1 MHRIA
6 RKGGP
11 KMKYLVIKC
20 GGSVL
25 DNLPRSFYEDIVK
38 MHETGEWTPIIVHG
52 GGPLITSLLKSLN
65 VETTFVN
72 GLRVTDHQ
80 VLDVVE
86 MVLSGSVNKQVV
98 RNIVEVG
105 GNAFG
110 ISGVDGTLLKAIP
123 TAEAEKLGF
132 VGEVVD
138 VSYQVIEGIINQGYI
153 PVISP
158 IGIDSFGQRYN
169 INGDIAASAIA
180 KALQAN
186 LCFISDIPGILV
198 EKDGTKTKLDKVSKT
213 IIEEMISNQTIY
225 GGMIPKVKAAID
237 GLVHN
242 IPEVGIIN
250 GFEKNSL
257 IDFSNGKN
265 IGTKIVLEEE
275 IA

>member
-1 MHRIA
+1 MN
-6 RKGGP
+6 
-11 KMKYLVIKC
+11 YLVIKC

-25 DNLPRSFYEDIVK
+25 ENLPRSFYEDIVK
-38 MHETGEWTPIIVHG
+38 IHELEEWTPIIVHG
-52 GGPLITSLLKSLN
+52 GGPLITGLLKNLN

-72 GLRVTDHQ
+72 GLRVTSLQ

-98 RNIVEVG
+98 RNLIEAG
-105 GNAFG
+105 GSAFG
-110 ISGVDGTLLKAIP
+110 ISGVDGNLLSAKP
-123 TAEAEKLGF
+123 TEDSEVLGF
-132 VGEVVD
+132 VGEIVEINKEI
-138 VSYQVIEGIINQGYI
+138 IEGIIQQGYI

-158 IGIDSFGQRYN
+158 VGIDSNGQRYN
-169 INGDIAASAIA
+169 INGDVAASAIA
-180 KALQAN
+180 KALEAN

-198 EKDGTKTKLDKVSKT
+198 ETNGQKIKLDKVSKAKV
-213 IIEEMISNQTIY
+213 EELIDNKTIY
-225 GGMIPKVKAAID
+225 GGMIPKVTAAID

-257 IDFSNGKN
+257 IDYANGKK

>member
-1 MHRIA
+1 
-6 RKGGP
+6 
-11 KMKYLVIKC
+11 MKYLVIKC

-25 DNLPRSFYEDIVK
+25 DNLPRSFYEDLVK
-38 MHETGEWTPIIVHG
+38 MHKYGKWTPIVVHG

-65 VETTFVN
+65 VETKFVN

-98 RNIVEVG
+98 RNIIEVG
-105 GNAFG
+105 GNSIG
-110 ISGVDGTLLKAIP
+110 VSGVDGHLLQAVP
-123 TAEAEKLGF
+123 THNAKTLGF
-132 VGEVVD
+132 VGEVVG
-138 VSYQVIEGIINQGYI
+138 VNKQVIEGIISQGNI

-158 IGIDSFGQRYN
+158 VGVGAGGQRYN

-180 KALQAN
+180 KSLGAN

-198 EKDGTKTKLDKVSKT
+198 EKNGVKTKLDKVSKA
-213 IIEEMISNQTIY
+213 IIEEMIDNQTIY

-242 IPEVGIIN
+242 IPEVGIVN

-257 IDFSNGKN
+257 IDYINGKN
-265 IGTKIVLEEE
+265 IGTKIVLEEG

>member
-1 MHRIA
+1 
-6 RKGGP
+6 
-11 KMKYLVIKC
+11 MKYLVIKC

-25 DNLPRSFYEDIVK
+25 DNLPRSFFEDVVK
-38 MHETGEWTPIIVHG
+38 MQQCKEWTPIIVHG

-65 VETTFVN
+65 VETKFVN

-105 GNAFG
+105 GNAIG
-110 ISGVDGTLLKAIP
+110 VSGVDGGLLQAIP
-123 TAEAEKLGF
+123 TRDAKTLGF
-132 VGEVVD
+132 VGEVVE
-138 VSYQVIEGIINQGYI
+138 VNQSIIQGIINQGYI

-158 IGIDSFGQRYN
+158 VGIDISGQRYN

-180 KALQAN
+180 NALGAN
-186 LCFISDIPGILV
+186 LCFISDIPGILI
-198 EKDGTKTKLDKVSKT
+198 EKNGQKMKLDKVSKS

-225 GGMIPKVKAAID
+225 GGMIPKVTAAID

-250 GFEKNSL
+250 GFDKDSL
-257 IDFSNGKN
+257 IDFVNGKN
-265 IGTKIVLEEE
+265 IGTKIILEE

>member
-1 MHRIA
+1 
-6 RKGGP
+6 
-11 KMKYLVIKC
+11 MKYLVIKC

-25 DNLPRSFYEDIVK
+25 ENLPRSFYEDVVQ
-38 MHETGEWTPIIVHG
+38 MHQSGEWTPIIVHG
-52 GGPLITSLLKSLN
+52 GGPLITSLLKNLN

-72 GLRVTDHQ
+72 GLRVTNHD
-80 VLDVVE
+80 VLDIVE
-86 MVLSGSVNKQVV
+86 MVLSGSVNKLVV
-98 RNIVEVG
+98 RNLVEVG

-110 ISGVDGTLLKAIP
+110 ISGVDGGLLKAMP
-123 TAEAEKLGF
+123 TADAKTLGF
-132 VGEVVD
+132 VGEVVG
-138 VSYQVIEGIINQGYI
+138 VNQSVIEGIINQGYI

-158 IGIDSFGQRYN
+158 IGIDASGQRYN

-180 KALQAN
+180 KALEAN
-186 LCFISDIPGILV
+186 LCFISDIPGILI
-198 EKDGTKTKLDKVSKT
+198 EKNGVKTKLDKATKST
-213 IIEEMISNQTIY
+213 IEELIDNQTIY

-257 IDFSNGKN
+257 IDYTAGKE

>member
-1 MHRIA
+1 
-6 RKGGP
+6 
-11 KMKYLVIKC
+11 MKYLVIKC

-25 DNLPRSFYEDIVK
+25 ENLPRSFYEDVVQ
-38 MHETGEWTPIIVHG
+38 MHQLGEWTPIIVHG
-52 GGPLITSLLKSLN
+52 GGPLITSLLKNLN

-72 GLRVTDHQ
+72 GLRVTNHD
-80 VLDVVE
+80 VLDIVE
-86 MVLSGSVNKQVV
+86 MVLSGSVNKLVV
-98 RNIVEVG
+98 RNLVEVG

-110 ISGVDGTLLKAIP
+110 ISGVDGGLLKAVP
-123 TAEAEKLGF
+123 TADAKTLGF
-132 VGEVVD
+132 VGEVVG
-138 VSYQVIEGIINQGYI
+138 VNQSVIEGIVNQGYI

-158 IGIDSFGQRYN
+158 IGIDASGQRYN

-180 KALQAN
+180 KALGAN
-186 LCFISDIPGILV
+186 LCFISDIPGILI
-198 EKDGTKTKLDKVSKT
+198 EKNGVKTKLDKATKST
-213 IIEEMISNQTIY
+213 IEELINNQTIY

-250 GFEKNSL
+250 GFDKNSL
-257 IDFSNGKN
+257 IDYTAGKD

>member
-1 MHRIA
+1 
-6 RKGGP
+6 
-11 KMKYLVIKC
+11 MKYLVIKC

-25 DNLPRSFYEDIVK
+25 ENLPRSFYEDVVQ
-38 MHETGEWTPIIVHG
+38 MHQSGEWTPIIVHG
-52 GGPLITSLLKSLN
+52 GGPLITSLLKNLN

-72 GLRVTDHQ
+72 GLRVTNHD
-80 VLDVVE
+80 VLDIVE
-86 MVLSGSVNKQVV
+86 MVLSGSVNKLVV
-98 RNIVEVG
+98 RNLVEVG

-110 ISGVDGTLLKAIP
+110 ISGVDGGLLKAVPIADAK
-123 TAEAEKLGF
+123 TLGF
-132 VGEVVD
+132 VGEVVG
-138 VSYQVIEGIINQGYI
+138 VNQSVIEGIVNQGYI

-158 IGIDSFGQRYN
+158 IGIDASGQRYN

-180 KALQAN
+180 KALGAN
-186 LCFISDIPGILV
+186 LCFISDIPGILI
-198 EKDGTKTKLDKVSKT
+198 EKNGVKTKLDKATKT
-213 IIEEMISNQTIY
+213 TIEELIDNQTIY

-250 GFEKNSL
+250 GFDKNSL
-257 IDFSNGKN
+257 IDYTAGKD

>member
-1 MHRIA
+1 
-6 RKGGP
+6 
-11 KMKYLVIKC
+11 MKYLVIKC

-25 DNLPRSFYEDIVK
+25 ENLPRSFYEDVVQ
-38 MHETGEWTPIIVHG
+38 MHQLGEWTPIIVHG
-52 GGPLITSLLKSLN
+52 GGPLITSLLKNLN

-72 GLRVTDHQ
+72 GLRVTNHD
-80 VLDVVE
+80 VLDIVE
-86 MVLSGSVNKQVV
+86 MVLSGSVNKLVV

-110 ISGVDGTLLKAIP
+110 ISGVDGGLLKAVP
-123 TAEAEKLGF
+123 TSDAKTLGF
-132 VGEVVD
+132 VGEVVG
-138 VSYQVIEGIINQGYI
+138 VNQSVIEGIVNQGYI

-158 IGIDSFGQRYN
+158 IGIDASGQRYN
-169 INGDIAASAIA
+169 INGDIAASEIA
-180 KALQAN
+180 KALGAN
-186 LCFISDIPGILV
+186 LCFISDIPGILI
-198 EKDGTKTKLDKVSKT
+198 EKNGVKTKLDKATKST
-213 IIEEMISNQTIY
+213 IEELINNQTIY

-250 GFEKNSL
+250 GFDKNSL
-257 IDFSNGKN
+257 IDYTAGKD

>member
-1 MHRIA
+1 
-6 RKGGP
+6 
-11 KMKYLVIKC
+11 MKYLVIKC

-25 DNLPRSFYEDIVK
+25 ENLPRSFYEDVVQ
-38 MHETGEWTPIIVHG
+38 MHQLGEWTPIIVHG
-52 GGPLITSLLKSLN
+52 GGPLITSLLKNLN

-72 GLRVTDHQ
+72 GLRVTNHD
-80 VLDVVE
+80 VLDIVE
-86 MVLSGSVNKQVV
+86 MVLSGSVNKLVV
-98 RNIVEVG
+98 RNLVEVG

-110 ISGVDGTLLKAIP
+110 ISGVDGGLLKAVP
-123 TAEAEKLGF
+123 TSDAKTLGF
-132 VGEVVD
+132 VGEVVG
-138 VSYQVIEGIINQGYI
+138 VNQSVIEGIVNQGYI

-158 IGIDSFGQRYN
+158 IGIDASGQRYN

-180 KALQAN
+180 KALGAN
-186 LCFISDIPGILV
+186 LCFISDIPGILI
-198 EKDGTKTKLDKVSKT
+198 EKNGVKTKLDKATKT
-213 IIEEMISNQTIY
+213 TIEELIDNQTIY

-250 GFEKNSL
+250 GFDKNSL
-257 IDFSNGKN
+257 IDYTAGKD

>member
-1 MHRIA
+1 
-6 RKGGP
+6 
-11 KMKYLVIKC
+11 MKYLVIKC

-25 DNLPRSFYEDIVK
+25 ENLPRSFYEDIVK
-38 MHETGEWTPIIVHG
+38 MHQLGEWTPIIVHG
-52 GGPLITSLLKSLN
+52 GGPLITSLLKNLN

-72 GLRVTDHQ
+72 GLRVTNLEI
-80 VLDVVE
+80 LDIVE

-105 GNAFG
+105 GKAIG
-110 ISGVDGTLLKAIP
+110 VSGVDGGLLMAMP
-123 TAEAEKLGF
+123 TPDASTLGF
-132 VGEVVD
+132 VGEVVE
-138 VSYQVIEGIINQGYI
+138 VNKTIIEGIITQGYV

-158 IGIDSFGQRYN
+158 IGIDESGQRYN

-180 KALQAN
+180 KALGAN
-186 LCFISDIPGILV
+186 LCFISDIPGILI
-198 EKDGTKTKLDKVSKT
+198 EKNGKKTILEKASKT
-213 IIEEMISNQTIY
+213 IIEELIDNKTIY

-250 GFEKNSL
+250 GFDKGSL
-257 IDFSNGKN
+257 IDYTLGKK

>member
-1 MHRIA
+1 
-6 RKGGP
+6 
-11 KMKYLVIKC
+11 MKYLVIKC

-25 DNLPRSFYEDIVK
+25 ENLPRSFFEDVVK
-38 MHETGEWTPIIVHG
+38 MHQFGEWTPIIVHG

-65 VETTFVN
+65 VETKFVN

-98 RNIVEVG
+98 RNIAEVG
-105 GNAFG
+105 GSAVG
-110 ISGVDGTLLKAIP
+110 ISGVDGGLLKAVP
-123 TAEAEKLGF
+123 TENAKTLGF
-132 VGEVVD
+132 VGEVVE
-138 VSYQVIEGIINQGYI
+138 VNQSIIKGIINQGYI

-158 IGIDSFGQRYN
+158 VGVDSGGQRYN
-169 INGDIAASAIA
+169 INGDIAASAVA
-180 KALQAN
+180 KALEAN

-198 EKDGTKTKLDKVSKT
+198 EKNGIKTKLDKVSKQ
-213 IIEEMISNQTIY
+213 IIEELIENQTIY

-257 IDFSNGKN
+257 IDYSNGQCV
-265 IGTKIVLEEE
+265 GTKIVLKEV

>member
-1 MHRIA
+1 
-6 RKGGP
+6 
-11 KMKYLVIKC
+11 MKYLVIKC

-25 DNLPRSFYEDIVK
+25 ENLPRSFYEDVVQ
-38 MHETGEWTPIIVHG
+38 MHQSGEWTPIIVHG
-52 GGPLITSLLKSLN
+52 GGPLITSLLKNLN

-72 GLRVTDHQ
+72 GLRVTNHD
-80 VLDVVE
+80 VLDIVE
-86 MVLSGSVNKQVV
+86 MVLSGSVNKLVV
-98 RNIVEVG
+98 RNLVEVG

-110 ISGVDGTLLKAIP
+110 ISGVDGGLLKAVP
-123 TAEAEKLGF
+123 TSESKTLGF
-132 VGEVVD
+132 VGEVVG
-138 VSYQVIEGIINQGYI
+138 VNQSVIEGIVNQGYI

-158 IGIDSFGQRYN
+158 IGIDASGQRYN

-180 KALQAN
+180 KALEAN
-186 LCFISDIPGILV
+186 LCFISDIPGILI
-198 EKDGTKTKLDKVSKT
+198 EKNGVKTKLDKATKST
-213 IIEEMISNQTIY
+213 IEELIDNQTIY

-257 IDFSNGKN
+257 IDYTAGKE